1 MKLGLPK
8 LVRVCWLG
16 RVRHVREQRLLVHRR
31 GRDDLGRGH
40 LLHRRDGLLL
50 LLGVKVA
57 LMVTWH
63 LELGLDLPELPPGQH
78 LDVATHLLPRPRLA
92 GPELD
97 VPGDQ
102 LVPPVHLALVREDNL
117 PPAAGRVDGQRLLE
131 ALLNVRSPDTLGVC
145 ARDLLVVIKLGAVV
159 LGNLLTDGL
168 THPGQSH
175 GVTALHG
182 QGGGRGRDW

>member
-1 MKLGLPK
+1 MGRLVVQLGLPE
-8 LVRVCWLG
+8 LVRVSWLG

-102 LVPPVHLALVREDNL
+102 LVPPVHLALVRKDNL
-117 PPAAGRVDGQRLLE
+117 PPAAWGIDGQRLLE
-131 ALLNVRSPDTLGVC
+131 ALLNVRGPDALRVLVSH
-145 ARDLLVVIKLGAVV
+145 LLVIIELAGVKLCYLRADC
-159 LGNLLTDGL
+159 L
-168 THPGQSH
+168 
-175 GVTALHG
+175 
-182 QGGGRGRDW
+182 